1 MNCDVSIIY
10 VNYKNTNLVIDS
22 IESVKAKSFDFTYEI
37 IIVDNSEDENI
48 INELKQRLDDNVLII
63 DSKQN
68 LGFGKANNLGS
79 KYAKGKYLSKFKE
92 PDF

>member
-48 INELKQRLDDNVLII
+48 IN
-63 DSKQN
+63 
-68 LGFGKANNLGS
+68 
-79 KYAKGKYLSKFKE
+79 
-92 PDF
+92 